1 MRRAPI
7 RLACP
12 ACVGVGME
20 VATLSNGA
28 RLHHCGRCGGTWI
41 LRGQIERLRSVPASA
56 LRTII
61 RRADDA
67 GFLCHDCH
75 APTDRDAV
83 SCPGCG
89 WANTLEC
96 PDCGKRMRRETHN
109 GVTVDVCRP
118 CKAVWLDHHELSSLW
133 AVAAAGAIARSP
145 GSNAVAV
152 AGDAGGFLLDALWYA
167 PDLVVGVAHVGVQA
181 AGAGLEAASHL
192 AGAGVHAAANAPE
205 IVSGLAEV
213 AGDAA
218 GGVFSLIAEIIG
230 GLFEGLG

>member
-12 ACVGVGME
+12 TCLGVVLESAALAPGL
-20 VATLSNGA
+20 TIDF
-28 RLHHCGRCGGTWI
+28 CGRCGGTWL
-41 LRGQIERLRSVPASA
+41 LRAQIDRLRTVPATA

-61 RRADDA
+61 RRSDDA

-75 APTDRDAV
+75 APADRDAA
-83 SCPGCG
+83 SCPACG

-96 PDCGKRMRRETHN
+96 PDCGKGMRRETHN

-133 AVAAAGAIARSP
+133 AVAAAGAVARSP
-145 GSNAVAV
+145 GTQAVAV

-167 PDLVVGVAHVGVQA
+167 PDLVVGAAHVGVHA

-192 AGAGVHAAANAPE
+192 ASAGIHAAVNAPE
-205 IVSGLAEV
+205 IASGLAEV
-213 AGDAA
+213 AGEAA

-230 GLFEGLG
+230 GIFEGFG